1 MDKLMRFNPEPFGP
15 ELEFEGFL
23 HDGGSNSEFEGEY
36 RGRRGYTRTPVSRFA
51 RYGMSPRTSFRQ
63 PTKPA
68 APRSAA
74 ALRYGQ
80 KPLPKPHR
88 HRRRRYSP
96 GYAQW
101 PWDPAWSIDVSG
113 AGPSRFVEWIQ
124 SSLNTALRLRLPIDG
139 IMSASVRAAI
149 RLFQE
154 RNGLPVTGSVDAQTE
169 SVLKQAGDGG
179 RAAASSGPSPVSA
192 PVPAGEPA
200 PADEPAAR
208 ALADTGAGPG
218 EFEAELD
225 MYHPLTAFRRKAP
238 EGSTVGQQAVQIAR
252 NEFARWNNG
261 KMQETDPRAV
271 AILQDYWKA
280 GPGISYST
288 TQLGS
293 KTFQASHP
301 WSAAFI
307 SWVMRKAGA
316 ANDFRYSASHSN
328 YIVAAKNNRLANNSN
343 PFKAYRIS
351 EAAPKV
357 GDLVCKSRAG
367 SGATYDTIRSGMT
380 THCDIVTEVK
390 PGSIG
395 VIGGNVN
402 QSVARKIVPTDASGR
417 ITARDYFA
425 VIRVGGSGG
434 IPSAPAPGPALG
446 PARSPQPIPLP
457 GVAVPTVLKQESTP
471 QRATL
476 YAKID
481 LGITD
486 RFGINAPA
494 ITGIFVPDGFVSGPT
509 VDVVL
514 WLHGFKGEAN
524 RRLSIDQYWNASRFA
539 YGAFREG
546 VNASGR
552 NVILVAPTLGSRS
565 EAGDLLKPG
574 GLDTYLAK
582 VLGVLGK
589 GVPSG
594 LGNLILACH
603 SGGGKPMRALASG
616 ADKALANLR
625 ECWGF
630 DCTYNSGDDDFWAK
644 WARGRPGARCYF
656 YYIRNSPTARLSEAL
671 RDKHVPN
678 AIVLPSKDNRH
689 NYVPIIHWRERL
701 QGAGFL
707 RALSGPIPTPPT
719 PPGPP
724 VPSGEPSD
732 LKSLTHAQFIEFVGS
747 RARNAMAATGVPA
760 SVTVAQAI
768 LETGWGKHTIGP
780 AKNLFGIKGKGPA
793 GSISVPTR
801 EFVNGRWITVQAN
814 FAKYHSFEQSITEHA
829 RFFLRNKRYAKA
841 LAVKND
847 AESFAR
853 EIHRAGYATGP
864 TYANDLISLMRRHNL
879 ARFDLTH

>member
-15 ELEFEGFL
+15 ELEFEGFD
-23 HDGGSNSEFEGEY
+23 HDGGPSSEFEEEY
-36 RGRRGYTRTPVSRFA
+36 RRRRGYARTPAGRFA
-51 RYGMSPRTSFRQ
+51 RYGMSPRTSLRQ
-63 PTKPA
+63 PPRPA
-68 APRSAA
+68 AAFRH
-74 ALRYGQ
+74 GQ
-80 KPLPKPHR
+80 GPLSNRQSH
-88 HRRRRYSP
+88 HRRPYYP
-96 GYAQW
+96 GYARR
-101 PWDPAWSIDVSG
+101 PWDSVSSIDVSG
-113 AGPSRFVEWIQ
+113 AGPSRFVQWIQ
-124 SSLNTALRLRLPIDG
+124 SSLNTALRLRLPVDG
-139 IMSASVRAAI
+139 IMSASVRGAI
-149 RLFQE
+149 RVFQE

-169 SVLKQAGDGG
+169 SVLKQAGDSGG
-179 RAAASSGPSPVSA
+179 AAAPSGPVSP
-192 PVPAGEPA
+192 PAHADEPA
-200 PADEPAAR
+200 PADEPAVA
-208 ALADTGAGPG
+208 APPADAAAGPG

-225 MYHPLTAFRRKAP
+225 MYHPLTAFRQKAAAP
-238 EGSTVGQQAVQIAR
+238 STLPQQAVQIAR

-261 KMQETDPRAV
+261 KMQETDPQAV
-271 AILQDYWKA
+271 PILQDYWKT
-280 GPGISYST
+280 GPGINYST
-288 TQLGS
+288 AELAS

-316 ANDFRYSASHSN
+316 AKDFRYSASHSN

-343 PFKAYRIS
+343 PFKAFRIS
-351 EAAPKV
+351 EAAPEV

-380 THCDIVTEVK
+380 THCDIVTDVK
-390 PGSIG
+390 PGSIA
-395 VIGGNVN
+395 VIGGNVS
-402 QSVARKIVPTDASGR
+402 QSVARKTVPVDSNGR

-425 VIRVGGSGG
+425 VIRVGKSGG
-434 IPSAPAPGPALG
+434 IPVAPAPAPRPA
-446 PARSPQPIPLP
+446 PSPQPIPLP
-457 GVAVPTVLKQESTP
+457 GAAVPTVLKQESAPP
-471 QRATL
+471 QTTL

-486 RFGINAPA
+486 RFGIKAPP

-509 VDVVL
+509 VDIVL
-514 WLHGFKGEAN
+514 WLHGFKGDAN
-524 RRLSIDQYWNASRFA
+524 RRLSIDQYWNAARFA
-539 YGAFREG
+539 YGGFREG

-552 NVILVAPTLGSRS
+552 NIILVAPTLGSRS

-603 SGGGKPMRALASG
+603 SGGGKPMRALAGGSN
-616 ADKALANLR
+616 KALANLR

-630 DCTYNSGDDDFWAK
+630 DCTYNSGDDAFWAK
-644 WARGRPGARCYF
+644 WARSKPSARCYF
-656 YYIRNSPTARLSEAL
+656 YYIKNSPTARLSETL
-671 RDKHVPN
+671 RDKRVPN

-689 NYVPIIHWRERL
+689 NYVPITHWRERL

-707 RALSGPIPTPPT
+707 RARSGAGPVPPTPT

-724 VPSGEPSD
+724 APSDEPSD
-732 LKSLTHAQFIEFVGS
+732 LKSLTHTKFIEFVGS
-747 RARNAMAATGVPA
+747 RARKAMAATGVPA

-814 FAKYHSFEQSITEHA
+814 FAKYQSFEQSIAEHA

-847 AESFAR
+847 AEAFAR
-853 EIHRAGYATGP
+853 EIHKAGYATGP
-864 TYANDLISLMRRHNL
+864 TYADDLISLMRRNNL
-879 ARFDLTH
+879 RRFDLTP

>member
-1 MDKLMRFNPEPFGP
+1 MRFNPEPFGP
-15 ELEFEGFL
+15 ELEFEGF
-23 HDGGSNSEFEGEY
+23 HHNGGSSSEFEEEY
-36 RGRRGYTRTPVSRFA
+36 RGRRGYARTPAGRFA
-51 RYGMSPRTSFRQ
+51 RYGMSPRTSLRQ
-63 PTKPA
+63 PTKPV
-68 APRSAA
+68 APRPAA
-74 ALRYGQ
+74 AFRHGQ
-80 KPLPKPHR
+80 GPLSKRHS

-101 PWDPAWSIDVSG
+101 LRDPASPIDVSG
-113 AGPSRFVEWIQ
+113 VGPSRFVQWIQ
-124 SSLNTALRLRLPIDG
+124 SSLNTALRLRLPVDG
-139 IMSASVRAAI
+139 IMSASVRGAI
-149 RLFQE
+149 RVFQE

-169 SVLKQAGDGG
+169 SVLKQAGDSGG
-179 RAAASSGPSPVSA
+179 AVAPSGPAPLSA
-192 PVPAGEPA
+192 PA
-200 PADEPAAR
+200 PADEPAA
-208 ALADTGAGPG
+208 AAAPPADAGAGPG

-238 EGSTVGQQAVQIAR
+238 APSTLPQQAVQIAR
-252 NEFARWNNG
+252 GEFARWKNG
-261 KMQETDPRAV
+261 KMQETDPQAV
-271 AILQDYWKA
+271 PILQGYWKT
-280 GPGISYST
+280 GPGINYST
-288 TQLGS
+288 AQLAS

-316 ANDFRYSASHSN
+316 AKDFRYSASHSN

-351 EAAPKV
+351 EAAPEV

-380 THCDIVTEVK
+380 THCDIVTDVK
-390 PGSIG
+390 PGSIA
-395 VIGGNVN
+395 VIGGNVS
-402 QSVARKIVPTDASGR
+402 QSVARKTVPTDSSGR
-417 ITARDYFA
+417 ITVRDYFA
-425 VIRVGGSGG
+425 VIRVGRTGG
-434 IPSAPAPGPALG
+434 IPVAPAPGPAPG
-446 PARSPQPIPLP
+446 PAPSSQPTPLP

-471 QRATL
+471 PRTTL

-486 RFGINAPA
+486 RFGIKAAP

-509 VDVVL
+509 VDIVL
-514 WLHGFKGEAN
+514 WLHGFKGDAN
-524 RRLSIDQYWNASRFA
+524 RRLSIDQYWNADRFA
-539 YGAFREG
+539 YGGFREG

-552 NVILVAPTLGSRS
+552 NVILIAPTLGSRS

-582 VLGVLGK
+582 VLGVLSK

-603 SGGGKPMRALASG
+603 SGGGKPMRALAGGS
-616 ADKALANLR
+616 DKALANLR

-630 DCTYNSGDDDFWAK
+630 DCTYNSGDDVFWAK
-644 WARGRPGARCYF
+644 WARSKPSARCYF
-656 YYIRNSPTARLSEAL
+656 YYIKNSPTARLSEAL
-671 RDKHVPN
+671 RDKRVPN
-678 AIVLPSKDNRH
+678 AMVLPSKDNRH
-689 NYVPIIHWRERL
+689 NYVPITHWRERL

-707 RALSGPIPTPPT
+707 RARSGAGPVAPTPT

-724 VPSGEPSD
+724 VPTGEPSD

-747 RARNAMAATGVPA
+747 RARKAMAATGVPA

-793 GSISVPTR
+793 GSIRVPTR

-814 FAKYHSFEQSITEHA
+814 FAKYHSFEESVTEHA

-847 AESFAR
+847 AEAFAR
-853 EIHRAGYATGP
+853 EIHKAGYATGP
-864 TYANDLISLMRRHNL
+864 TYADDLVSLMRRHNL
-879 ARFDLTH
+879 RRFDLTHY

>member
-1 MDKLMRFNPEPFGP
+1 
-15 ELEFEGFL
+15 
-23 HDGGSNSEFEGEY
+23 
-36 RGRRGYTRTPVSRFA
+36 
-51 RYGMSPRTSFRQ
+51 
-63 PTKPA
+63 
-68 APRSAA
+68 
-74 ALRYGQ
+74 
-80 KPLPKPHR
+80 
-88 HRRRRYSP
+88 
-96 GYAQW
+96 
-101 PWDPAWSIDVSG
+101 
-113 AGPSRFVEWIQ
+113 
-124 SSLNTALRLRLPIDG
+124 
-139 IMSASVRAAI
+139 
-149 RLFQE
+149 
-154 RNGLPVTGSVDAQTE
+154 
-169 SVLKQAGDGG
+169 
-179 RAAASSGPSPVSA
+179 
-192 PVPAGEPA
+192 
-200 PADEPAAR
+200 
-208 ALADTGAGPG
+208 
-218 EFEAELD
+218 
-225 MYHPLTAFRRKAP
+225 
-238 EGSTVGQQAVQIAR
+238 
-252 NEFARWNNG
+252 
-261 KMQETDPRAV
+261 MQETDPQAV
-271 AILQDYWKA
+271 PILQDYWKT
-280 GPGISYST
+280 GPGINYST
-288 TQLGS
+288 AELAS

-316 ANDFRYSASHSN
+316 AKDFRYSASHSN

-351 EAAPKV
+351 EAAPEV

-380 THCDIVTEVK
+380 THCDIVTNVK
-390 PGSIG
+390 PGSIA
-395 VIGGNVN
+395 VIGGNVS
-402 QSVARKIVPTDASGR
+402 QSVARKTVPTDANGR
-417 ITARDYFA
+417 ITAREYFA
-425 VIRVGGSGG
+425 VIRVGRSGG
-434 IPSAPAPGPALG
+434 IPVAPAPAPGPAPG

-471 QRATL
+471 PRTTL

-486 RFGINAPA
+486 RFGIKAAP

-509 VDVVL
+509 VDIVL
-514 WLHGFKGEAN
+514 WLHGFKGDAN
-524 RRLSIDQYWNASRFA
+524 RRLSIDQYWNATRFA
-539 YGAFREG
+539 YGGFREG

-565 EAGDLLKPG
+565 EAVDLLKPG

-603 SGGGKPMRALASG
+603 SGGGKPMRALAGGS
-616 ADKALANLR
+616 DKALANLR

-630 DCTYNSGDDDFWAK
+630 DCTYNSGDDVFWAK
-644 WARGRPGARCYF
+644 WARSRPSARSYF
-656 YYIRNSPTARLSEAL
+656 YYIKNSPTARLSEAL
-671 RDKHVPN
+671 RDKRVPN

-689 NYVPIIHWRERL
+689 NYVPITHWRERL

-707 RALSGPIPTPPT
+707 RARSGAGPVPPTPT
-719 PPGPP
+719 PPGPQ

-732 LKSLTHAQFIEFVGS
+732 LKSLTPAQFIEFVGS

-814 FAKYHSFEQSITEHA
+814 FAKYQSFEQSITEHA

-847 AESFAR
+847 AEAFAR
-853 EIHRAGYATGP
+853 EIHKAGYATGP
-864 TYANDLISLMRRHNL
+864 TYADDLISLMRRHNL
-879 ARFDLTH
+879 RRFDLTH